1 MTPYHKRKFI
11 KLICFLLLASSIVFH
26 AQRVLGVE
34 WISIGDD
41 ISGNEWSYDTESV
54 RVLSRGII
62 KAWWKVKYSEEG
74 RNLYIRQLNSLGLET
89 EKAELYETLNYSL
102 KLIEMNCMSR
112 ETRLMVVSNYSA
124 SHVLDSVNT
133 KQLGMVE
140 WDTII
145 EKSMSEALYKTVCP
159 LTQEK

>member
-1 MTPYHKRKFI
+1 MTPYRRR
-11 KLICFLLLASSIVFH
+11 KLIKTFCFLLLATVIVLHSQF
-26 AQRVLGVE
+26 ALGVE
-34 WISIGDD
+34 WISIGND

-54 RVLSRGII
+54 RVLPKGII
-62 KAWWKVKYSEEG
+62 KAWWKVKYSDEG
-74 RNLYIRQLNSLGLET
+74 KNLYIRQLNLLGWES
-89 EKAELYETLNYSL
+89 EKAELYETLDYSL
-102 KLIEMNCMSR
+102 KLIEMNCMKR

-124 SHVLDSVNT
+124 NHVLDSVNT

-159 LTQEK
+159 LTGEN

>member
-1 MTPYHKRKFI
+1 
-11 KLICFLLLASSIVFH
+11 
-26 AQRVLGVE
+26 VE
-34 WISIGDD
+34 WISIGND

-54 RVLSRGII
+54 RVLPRGII

-74 RNLYIRQLNSLGLET
+74 RNLYIRQLNSLGWET

-124 SHVLDSVNT
+124 SHVLDSFNI
-133 KQLGMVE
+133 KQLRMEE

-145 EKSMSEALYKTVCP
+145 EKSMAEALYKTVCS
-159 LTQEK
+159 LTGEK